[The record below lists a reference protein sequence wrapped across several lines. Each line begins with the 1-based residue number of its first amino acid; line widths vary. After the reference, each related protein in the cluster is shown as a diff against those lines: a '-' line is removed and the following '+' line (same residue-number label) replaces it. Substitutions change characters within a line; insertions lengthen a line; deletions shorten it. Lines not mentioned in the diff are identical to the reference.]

1 MRKNIIFISLLFFVF
16 PVFAHAAVVI
26 NEIAWMGT
34 TASANA
40 EWMELYNGG
49 NSPVDL
55 TGWHLVAASGSP
67 TITLAGSIDANGYFL
82 LERTSAN
89 NLSGVTADQVYSG
102 ALVNTGTTLTLT
114 DANGNIIDQVVGG
127 VNWANV
133 GGDNVSKETAQRIGS
148 GWETA
153 APTPRAINFGVSDSS
168 TSSSD
173 NSSDASSTPTDNS
186 SNSTSTTTITNT
198 TDQSST
204 GGPTTFLPIPT
215 LRIVTGGDRTISSNA
230 DVAFTATVYDNK
242 GNKRDDAIV
251 SWSFGDGMQKTG
263 ASICHSYYDPGE
275 YVAIVHATTA
285 DGGDALA
292 QIVVTVKDAN
302 VKITSIS
309 ERGITLANN
318 SDRTL
323 DLSLW
328 RLSSGGQEFTIPT
341 NTEILAGHTI
351 LFPSQVI
358 ELPVSNSA
366 ELLYPSGEAA
376 ASYPSD
382 TDVQLSSSAVSTNT
396 VQAVDPPV
404 VNKVEPIISQ
414 KSNIQKND
422 EAVIAPAAATELAAA
437 GAVLPIDST
446 TSAEKATTTGSTI
459 IHSPWTLGFLGVVI
473 AAGGAFV
480 LL

>member
-1 MRKNIIFISLLFFVF
+1 MRKNIFILSGLFFVF
-16 PVFAHAAVVI
+16 PAFAHATVVI

-40 EWMELYNGG
+40 EWIELYNTGG
-49 NSPVDL
+49 TAVDL
-55 TGWHLVAASGSP
+55 TGWHLIALSGSP
-67 TITLAGSIDANGYFL
+67 SITLASSIDANGYFL

-114 DANGNIIDQVVGG
+114 DASGNTVDQVVGG
-127 VNWANV
+127 SNWANV
-133 GGDNVSKETAQRIGS
+133 GGDNVSKDTAQRTDS

-153 APTPRAINFGVSDSS
+153 APTPRAVNVGVSSSSSTTDDSS
-168 TSSSD
+168 NTNTTPSNDSSD
-173 NSSDASSTPTDNS
+173 T
-186 SNSTSTTTITNT
+186 TSTTTITT
-198 TDQSST
+198 TTTNST

-215 LRIVTGGDRTISSNA
+215 LRIVTSGDRTISANA
-230 DVAFTATVYDNK
+230 DVAFTAVVYDEN

-263 ASICHSYYDPGE
+263 ASVCHSYYDTGE
-275 YVAIVHATTA
+275 YVAIVHATTS
-285 DGGDALA
+285 DGGDASA
-292 QIVVTVKDAN
+292 QIIVTVKDAN
-302 VKITSIS
+302 IKITSVS
-309 ERGITLANN
+309 TRGITLANN

-328 RLSSGGQEFTIPT
+328 RLSSGGQEFKIPD
-341 NTEILAGHTI
+341 NTEILANHTI
-351 LFPSQVI
+351 LFPAQVI
-358 ELPVSNSA
+358 ELPNADSA
-366 ELLYPSGEAA
+366 ELLYPSGEVA
-376 ASYPSD
+376 ASYPLD
-382 TDVQLSSSAVSTNT
+382 TDVQLSSSVTSTNT

-404 VNKVEPIISQ
+404 VNKTIISG

-422 EAVIAPAAATELAAA
+422 EAVIAPAAPTKSVGAA
-437 GAVLPIDST
+437 GAALPFAFST
-446 TSAEKATTTGSTI
+446 SSENAKATTTQSSNI
-459 IHSPWTLGFLGVVI
+459 AHSPWTLGFLGVVI